1 MRKIDFF
8 EIMQYLTRQP
18 VGRELAWDYYRT
30 NFKQLQEDYGD
41 DDPRL
46 GVLLLYIT
54 ESFETEFLLYEL
66 LDFEFDTNSSASAN
80 AQLKALE
87 IVATNINWLLDK
99 EEEIAEAFSFE
110 RNGSPKKRQGSSP
123 NLNPLLYPIN
133 RYSQSSQEFMRRARK
148 AVYQAFDRVQSK
160 SVAAHLKSKNL

>member
-1 MRKIDFF
+1 
-8 EIMQYLTRQP
+8 MQYLTRHP
-18 VGRELAWDYYRT
+18 VGRELAWDYYRI
-30 NFKQLQEDYGD
+30 NFAQLQEQYGE

-66 LDFEFDTNSSASAN
+66 LEFEFQTETGASAN
-80 AQLKALE
+80 ARLKALE

-99 EEEIAEAFSFE
+99 EAEIAEAFSFE
-110 RNGSPKKRQGSSP
+110 RNGSPKKREQGSSP

-133 RYSQSSQEFMRRARK
+133 RSSQSSQEFMRRARK
-148 AVYQAFDRVQSK
+148 AVYQAFARAESK
-160 SVAAHLKSKNL
+160 SVADHLKSRNL